1 VSRSIPSRVSPTV
14 VCTDMD
20 SVLTV
25 VFTAPQKWVDRLL
38 ASTPKSARIL
48 LRMDSECW
56 AFETEIEFG
65 SDVSRTSL
73 PLAMTPDSSIVAA
86 ASESR

>member
-1 VSRSIPSRVSPTV
+1 MSRSIPSRVSPTV

-20 SVLTV
+20 SVLTL
-25 VFTAPQKWVDRLL
+25 FYGAAEMGDRLL